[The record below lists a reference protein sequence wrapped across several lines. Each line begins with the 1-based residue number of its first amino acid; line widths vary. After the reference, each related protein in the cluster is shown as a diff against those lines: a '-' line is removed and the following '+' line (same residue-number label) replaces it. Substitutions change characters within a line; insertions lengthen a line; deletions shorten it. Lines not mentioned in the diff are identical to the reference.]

1 VSQKLQFEQA
11 RIFRTRIRG
20 DITERHMNL
29 IQRIRNIISPPK
41 APEPGQDSGQ
51 EDLFR
56 ARYQAFRRL
65 LSANNGALDFM
76 TELEEAALGHRHF
89 GMHFVRSRVTGAT
102 AKVFNIVENLLYLAP
117 GKYLGLRDALKGIQ
131 ERIQEALVTR
141 QAGRRQE
148 LVLDLASVTA
158 ADVADVGGKM
168 ANLGELRNTLQV
180 PVPNGFAITAH
191 AYQTFMQHT
200 GLWEEINCLVLG
212 HPMAAHFAACPLPDS
227 DDEEAANQPIALL
240 ELCAK
245 IRGMILAAEVPD
257 ELQQAILAAYDR
269 LCALEGRP
277 VHVALRSSA
286 LGEDSA
292 GASFAG
298 QHKSLLNLDRDSL
311 VDGYKEIVA
320 SKYSAH
326 AMTYRYML
334 GIRDDDVLMCVGC
347 LSMVTSQ
354 AGGVA
359 YTINPLDAGDDRVR
373 VTSAWGVAK
382 GVVDGTATSD
392 EFVVEKGEKP
402 RIAERTVPRKESALV
417 CSPTEGVCR
426 ISLEPDQC
434 EMPPLQDSQILELA
448 RMSMRIERHY
458 GLPQDIEWA
467 YTPEGALVL
476 LQARPLETREPDQTP
491 VLLPDTAPL
500 VHAGSTASPGAAAG
514 VVHIVRKD
522 VDILVIPDN
531 AILVCVE
538 AAPKWAAVLNRC
550 QGVITEQGSV
560 AGHLANVA
568 REFRVPALFGVA
580 GVTSRLSPG
589 QEITLDADNAAVYPG
604 RQEELLVRRPRR
616 PNMMAGSPVFQTLER
631 VMQHITPLNL
641 LDPDALDFT
650 AANCRTLHDITRF
663 CHEKSVQE
671 MFNFGRDH
679 DFSPRSSKQ
688 LKTVIPMQWW
698 IINLEDGFV
707 KETPGKMVPL
717 DNIASIPMLALWR
730 GIVAFPWEGPPS
742 LDGKGF
748 MSVLFQS
755 ATNANLEPARASH
768 FADKNYFMISKHFC
782 NLQSRFGY
790 HFTSVEAL
798 GGPRPRENYIRFQF
812 KGGAA
817 DQQRR
822 VRRARF
828 VGEILDEFNFQ
839 TRVREDALF
848 ARLDD
853 CDQQF
858 IEDHL
863 EILGHILI
871 HTRQLDMIMN
881 REEVVQFYKQRI
893 LRQLHSLMDAK
904 NRG

>member
-1 VSQKLQFEQA
+1 MSL
-11 RIFRTRIRG
+11 
-20 DITERHMNL
+20 M
-29 IQRIRNIISPPK
+29 QRIRSIFSPP
-41 APEPGQDSGQ
+41 PPPQQEDSGQ
-51 EDLFR
+51 DDVFK

-76 TELEEAALGHRHF
+76 TELEGAALGHRHF

-102 AKVFNIVENLLYLAP
+102 AKVFSIVENLLFLAP
-117 GKYLGLRDALKGIQ
+117 GKYLGLRDAMRSIQ
-131 ERIQEALVTR
+131 ENIQLEISQR
-141 QAGRRQE
+141 QTIRREE
-148 LVLDLASVTA
+148 LVLGLDRITA
-158 ADVADVGGKM
+158 RDVDDVGGKM

-180 PVPNGFAITAH
+180 PVPDGFAITAR
-191 AYQTFMQHT
+191 AYMTFMQHS
-200 GLWEEINCLVLG
+200 GLWDEINCLVLG
-212 HPMAAHFAACPLPDS
+212 HPMASHFAVCPAPDL
-227 DDEEAANQPIALL
+227 DPDLDPDEEPKTNQPIALL
-240 ELCAK
+240 EMCAK
-245 IRGMILAAEVPD
+245 IRGMILSAEVPP
-257 ELQQAILAAYDR
+257 ELQEAILSAYDR
-269 LCALEGRP
+269 LCEREGRQ

-286 LGEDSA
+286 LGEDSS

-298 QHKSLLNLDRDSL
+298 QHRSLLNLDRDSL
-311 VDGYKEIVA
+311 VDGYKEVIA

-359 YTINPLDAGDDRVR
+359 YTANPLNAADARIR
-373 VTSAWGVAK
+373 ITSAWGVAK
-382 GVVDGTATSD
+382 GVVDGTSTTD
-392 EFVVEKGEKP
+392 EFVVEKGTPP
-402 RIAERTVPRKESALV
+402 RIADRKVPRKESSLI

-426 ISLEPDQC
+426 VSVAPELCDQ
-434 EMPPLQDSQILELA
+434 PTLDDAQIVELA
-448 RMSMRIERHY
+448 AMASRIEEHY
-458 GLPQDIEWA
+458 GTPQDIEWA
-467 YTPEGALVL
+467 YTPSGRLVL
-476 LQARPLETREPDQTP
+476 LQTRPLEVRQEQSAAE
-491 VLLPDTAPL
+491 LLPGVPTL
-500 VHAGSTASPGAAAG
+500 VQGGQTASPGTAHG
-514 VVHIVRKD
+514 VVHIVKKD
-522 VDILVIPDN
+522 VDILVLPDN

-568 REFRVPALFGVA
+568 REFKVPALFGVPSA
-580 GVTSRLSPG
+580 TSLLAPG
-589 QEITLDADNAAVYPG
+589 QEITLDADNCAVYAG
-604 RQEELLVRRPRR
+604 LQEALLERKPER
-616 PNMMAGSPVFQTLER
+616 PNMMEGSPVFQTLQR
-631 VMQHITPLNL
+631 VNRFITPLSL
-641 LDPDALDFT
+641 LDPDGLDFT
-650 AANCRTLHDITRF
+650 PANCRTLHDITRF
-663 CHEKSVQE
+663 CHEKSVLE

-679 DFSPRSSKQ
+679 NFSPRSSKQ
-688 LKTVIPMQWW
+688 LKTIIPMQWW
-698 IINLEDGFV
+698 IINLEDGFL
-707 KETPGKMVPL
+707 KDTGHKMVPL

-742 LDGKGF
+742 IDGKGF

-798 GGPRPRENYIRFQF
+798 AGPRPRENYIRFQF

-828 VGEILDEFNFQ
+828 VGEILDEFNFR

-858 IEDHL
+858 VEDHL

-893 LRQLHSLMDAK
+893 LNQLHALMDAK
-904 NRG
+904 KRA